1 VGYDGSHDE
10 QIKSVLVTG
19 GGGYVGASLVPRL
32 LNAGYL
38 VKVLDLFMFGKS
50 VFGKHSDDP
59 KLEMFEGDI
68 RDADLVRRS
77 VAQCDAVI
85 HLACISNDPSFE
97 LDPDLGKS
105 INFDAFEPLVLI
117 SRDAGVKR
125 FIYASSSS
133 VYGVSDDPQV
143 TESTELKP
151 LTDYSKFKAECEP
164 ILLKYQTDGFS
175 TVIIRPATVC
185 GYSPRQRLD
194 LVVNILTNHA
204 VNSGKITVFGGDQ
217 MRPNIHI
224 EDICSLYQHLL
235 EAPLSQIRGEVFN
248 AGFENLTVN
257 QLAELVQKVV
267 LEEMPSRELVPIVV
281 TPTDDNRSYRITSSK
296 LTDALD
302 WEPTFTIEDA
312 VRDLVRA
319 FRDDLLP
326 DPLSGDTYSNIKTM
340 QVLDLN

>member
-1 VGYDGSHDE
+1 VAHSDLEDA
-10 QIKSVLVTG
+10 QIQSVLVTG

-32 LNAGYL
+32 LNAGYA
-38 VKVLDLFMFGKS
+38 VKVLDLFMFGVD
-50 VFGKHSDDP
+50 VFGKHSENP
-59 KLEMFEGDI
+59 NLVLFEGDL
-68 RDADLVRRS
+68 RDEELVAKS
-77 VAQCDAVI
+77 VEGCDAVI

-97 LDPDLGKS
+97 LDPELGKS
-105 INFDAFEPLVLI
+105 INFDAFEPLVKI
-117 SRDAGVKR
+117 SRDAGVRR

-164 ILLKYQTDGFS
+164 ILLNYQTENFS
-175 TVIIRPATVC
+175 TVIVRPATVC

-235 EAPLSQIRGEVFN
+235 EAPLSRIRGEVFN
-248 AGFENLTVN
+248 AGFENHTVN
-257 QLAELVQKVV
+257 QLAEMVQRVV
-267 LEEMPSRELVPIVV
+267 VEEMPSREFVPIEV
-281 TPTDDNRSYRITSSK
+281 TPTDDNRSYRITSTK
-296 LTDALD
+296 LTDALE
-302 WEPTFTIEDA
+302 WRPTFTIEDA

-326 DPLSGDTYSNIKTM
+326 DSLSDATYSNIKTM
-340 QVLDLN
+340 QALELR